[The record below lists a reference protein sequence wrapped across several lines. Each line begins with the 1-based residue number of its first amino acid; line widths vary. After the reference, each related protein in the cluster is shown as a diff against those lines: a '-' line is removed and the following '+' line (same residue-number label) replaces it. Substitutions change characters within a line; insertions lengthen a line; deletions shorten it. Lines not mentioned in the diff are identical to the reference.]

1 MKKNKITLNRFK
13 VEHRH
18 EHNHTFFLY
27 DRNVRLLLF
36 GGKGGVGKT
45 TCATAAALRLSQS
58 YPKASFLLVS
68 TDPAHSL
75 TDSIGGFSLPHNVKM
90 IELDAQECLATFKEK
105 HNENLREIASR
116 GTFLDDEDISQFLD
130 LSLPGLDELMAF
142 LEISRWAEEYSYDCI
157 VVDTAPTGHTLR
169 LLAMPEL
176 ILKWLEAL
184 DALLAKHRYMKQ
196 LFGGTYH
203 HDELD
208 KFLLELSGS
217 VKQMETLLRDPIRC
231 RFVPVMLAE
240 ALSIYE
246 TVSLVNELE
255 RLKVPIT
262 DIVVNKLY
270 SQSTCPVCE
279 DVRLR
284 QMRELGHLPAKLGR
298 YSLWGLPLY
307 QQEVLG
313 VRLLDE
319 FWHGVFSLDEE
330 IFETRNH
337 QSSII
342 NPWPRPGDSG
352 YGEGKGSLQKQQ
364 EQAHGSQTMS
374 HQGGHQSSI
383 INVESPADLPSYEIK
398 LLLFAGKGGVGK
410 TTLACAT
417 ALRIAL
423 DLSGKEVFL
432 FSTDPAHSLSACLNT
447 QIGPKPTRLAPK
459 LTAMEIDAQAEFQTL
474 KDQYAEELEGFLS
487 AISPNL
493 DLTFDREVMERLMD
507 LSPPGLD
514 EVMALT
520 MAIEFLAQRQYDV
533 FILDSAP
540 TGHLIR
546 LLELPELIDQW
557 LKTFFGLFLKYKNI
571 FRLPK
576 VSQRL
581 VQMSRELK
589 YLRSILNDPKRSALY
604 AVTILTEMA
613 FQETE
618 DLLAACK
625 RIEVAVPVLFLNLA
639 TPLSEC
645 TLCSAL
651 YQRETHVKK
660 KFLKSFSGIHQTLVY
675 RQGEPRGLDRLGE
688 LGETL
693 YQHTEKVG
701 IKPQLNKERPQCNGK
716 PKALH
721 GVNI

>member
-1 MKKNKITLNRFK
+1 MGINSPQHMPIVTRK
-13 VEHRH
+13 VVSKEKSEHDEAGRLP
-18 EHNHTFFLY
+18 NFLS
-27 DRNVRLLLF
+27 DASHVRLLLF

-75 TDSIGGFSLPHNVKM
+75 TDSIGGSSLRRNVKTL
-90 IELDAQECLATFKEK
+90 ELDAQACLATFKEK
-105 HNENLREIASR
+105 YNENLREIASR
-116 GTFLDDEDISQFLD
+116 GTFLDDEDIREFLD

-142 LEISRWAEEYSYDCI
+142 LEISRWVEEWSYDCI

-203 HDELD
+203 LDELD
-208 KFLLELSGS
+208 TFLLELSGS

-240 ALSIYE
+240 ALSTYE

-279 DVRLR
+279 DGRLR
-284 QMRELGHLPAKLGR
+284 QMRELGNLPEKLAE
-298 YSLWGLPLY
+298 YSLWGVPLY
-307 QQEVLG
+307 HE
-313 VRLLDE
+313 
-319 FWHGVFSLDEE
+319 
-330 IFETRNH
+330 ETRGLSALDVFWDYVYPLKKSNYENRELQIVNN
-337 QSSII
+337 QSSIV
-342 NPWPRPGDSG
+342 
-352 YGEGKGSLQKQQ
+352 
-364 EQAHGSQTMS
+364 
-374 HQGGHQSSI
+374 
-383 INVESPADLPSYEIK
+383 NVEGPAALPSPEIK

-417 ALRIAL
+417 ALRMAWEL
-423 DLSGKEVFL
+423 GDKEIFL
-432 FSTDPAHSLSACLNT
+432 FSTDPAHSLSACLDA
-447 QIGPKPTRLAPK
+447 QIGPKPTRLAPG
-459 LTAMEIDAQAEFQTL
+459 LTAMEIESQSEFQTL
-474 KDQYAEELEGFLS
+474 KDQYAEELEGFLG
-487 AISPNL
+487 AISPHL
-493 DLTFDREVMERLMD
+493 DLAFDREVIERLMD

-520 MAIEFLAQRQYDV
+520 VAMEFLAQGKFDV
-533 FILDSAP
+533 VILDSAP

-557 LKTFFGLFLKYKNI
+557 LKVFFGLFLKYEQV

-589 YLRSILNDPKRSALY
+589 YLRSMLHDPNRSALY
-604 AVTILTEMA
+604 AVTILAEMA
-613 FQETE
+613 FQETK
-618 DLLAACK
+618 DLLEACD
-625 RIEVAVPVLFLNLA
+625 RMGVSVPVLFVNLA

-645 TLCSAL
+645 LLCSAL

-675 RQGEPRGLDRLGE
+675 RQGEPRGSERLWE
-688 LGETL
+688 LGEDL
-693 YQHTEKVG
+693 YQPVG
-701 IKPQLNKERPQCNGK
+701 
-716 PKALH
+716 KAGIDELT
-721 GVNI
+721 N